1 MQRSRDVLFC
11 FGSEVSRVSHLLLC
25 VILQRSLT
33 VYSLFSKCAQKILLD
48 QEEVKISYTNAIPQ
62 LYKSDC

>member
-11 FGSEVSRVSHLLLC
+11 FGSEVSRVAQLLLC

-33 VYSLFSKCAQKILLD
+33 VYFLFSKCAQEILLD
-48 QEEVKISYTNAIPQ
+48 QEEVKISSITAIP
-62 LYKSDC
+62 